1 MQHQGLGKS
10 LNALEEALEDHP
22 DAWFNSPKG
31 YLSKPDFKRDQQTK
45 SYIASGKEMVCIY
58 LLFSLITLSFT
69 TQSLFTSL
77 KIYLDTSIF
86 IEILKL
92 TINYSIMITVFL
104 EYIFSFW

>member
-45 SYIASGKEMVCIY
+45 SYIASGKEMVCI
-58 LLFSLITLSFT
+58 LFVVFINNSLIYYTEFVHFLKDLS
-69 TQSLFTSL
+69 
-77 KIYLDTSIF
+77 
-86 IEILKL
+86 
-92 TINYSIMITVFL
+92 
-104 EYIFSFW
+104 